1 MIASDTRHDQTAARD
16 RSTTVV
22 CWGPRDR
29 AFLLC
34 GAVAVV
40 AGGLLAAV
48 SRPFG
53 WERGPWAAAYLV
65 LVAGVSQ
72 IALGVQPMAAP
83 RPAAIDTAVV
93 RHVVAWNAG
102 SVLVLL
108 GTFVI
113 GPVAVTIGGALLLS
127 ALAGFAAAGRGDR
140 RPRPARLAYLAL
152 VVALAVSVPIGIAM
166 SWGRG

>member
-1 MIASDTRHDQTAARD
+1 M
-16 RSTTVV
+16 
-22 CWGPRDR
+22 
-29 AFLLC
+29 
-34 GAVAVV
+34 AVV

-72 IALGVQPMAAP
+72 IALGVHPLAAP
-83 RPAAIDTAVV
+83 RPAPIDITVV
-93 RHVVAWNAG
+93 RQIVAWNVG

-108 GTFVI
+108 GTVVM
-113 GPVAVTIGGALLLS
+113 GAVVVTIGGVLLLV

-140 RPRPARLAYLAL
+140 RPRPARLAYSAL
-152 VVALAVSVPIGIAM
+152 LVALAVSVPIGIAM
-166 SWGRG
+166 SWERA